1 MKTIR
6 ALFDEGKVP
15 PGTVGME
22 KWRREY
28 NESIVGDLDKLMADI
43 EERVAA
49 MDREKEETKE
59 AEEKVVP
66 IVQSS
71 FYRS

>member
-15 PGTVGME
+15 SGTVGME

-28 NESIVGDLDKLMADI
+28 NESIVGDLDKLMADTGNT
-43 EERVAA
+43 E
-49 MDREKEETKE
+49 
-59 AEEKVVP
+59 
-66 IVQSS
+66 Q
-71 FYRS
+71 RSASPVFPQYII